1 MRYGIALWGFALV
14 LGGCGSKKEEAAP
27 EAVARVQVAA
37 VEREPINRLV
47 AAEAILYPIKQTSV
61 TSKISAPVKN
71 FLVTR
76 GDHVKQGQ
84 LLAVLENRDLAAAVA
99 DAKGAY
105 DQASAAFLLTTRG
118 TMPEDLTK
126 AETDVKTAQ
135 QTVDAARKL
144 YENRL
149 ALLKEGALAQKL
161 VDDAH
166 VALVQAQSQLATSQQ
181 HLQSLRSVS
190 RTEQVKGAQAQVD
203 SARAKYQSAQA
214 QLSYAE
220 IRSPINGI
228 VSDRPINVGEMA
240 SSGNAI
246 ISLVDISQVVARAN
260 IPIKDAAALRA
271 GKSAT
276 ITSPDGG
283 EVAGKVTV
291 VSPAV
296 DANTTTVEVWVQ
308 AANPL
313 ERMKPGTTVKVSI
326 LAETIPDAVVAP
338 VAALLTADEGGDKVM
353 VVGSDSLA
361 HEKKVE
367 VGVREQE
374 KAQIL
379 KGVSTGERV
388 VTVGGLGLEDKAKVI
403 VDKAGAAAEKE
414 THE

>member
-1 MRYGIALWGFALV
+1 MKNGIAL
-14 LGGCGSKKEEAAP
+14 CGLAFLLTSCASKKDAAAP
-27 EAVARVQVAA
+27 EAVARVQVAT
-37 VEREPINRLV
+37 VTRDSINRVV
-47 AAEAILYPIKQTSV
+47 AAEAILYPIRQTSV
-61 TSKISAPVKN
+61 TSKISAPVSS
-71 FLVTR
+71 FLVNR

-84 LLAVLENRDLAAAVA
+84 LLAVLENRDFTAAVA

-126 AETDVKTAQ
+126 AQTDVKTAQ

-144 YENRL
+144 YENRQSL
-149 ALLKEGALAQKL
+149 FKEGALAQKL

-166 VALVQAQSQLATSQQ
+166 VALVQAQSQLETSQQ
-181 HLQSLRSVS
+181 HLESLRNVS
-190 RTEQVKGAQAQVD
+190 RAEQVKGAQAQVD
-203 SARAKYQSAQA
+203 SARARYQSAQA
-214 QLSYAE
+214 QLSYSE
-220 IRSPINGI
+220 IRSPITGI

-260 IPIKDAAALRA
+260 IPIKDSASLRA
-271 GKSAT
+271 GKNAT
-276 ITSPDGG
+276 MTSPDGG
-283 EVAGKVTV
+283 ELTGKVIV

-296 DANTTTVEVWVQ
+296 DLNTTTVEVWVQ
-308 AANPL
+308 ASNPL

-326 LAETIPDAVVAP
+326 LAETIRDALVAP
-338 VAALLTADEGGDKVM
+338 ITALLTADEGGDKVM

-367 VGVREQE
+367 VGVREQD

-379 KGVSTGERV
+379 KGVESGERV
-388 VTVGGLGLEDKAKVI
+388 VIVGGLGLEDKAKVT
-403 VDKAGAAAEKE
+403 VDKLGAAEKGTNE
-414 THE
+414 

>member
-61 TSKISAPVKN
+61 TSKISAPVKD